1 MKKLVLIFSLINMFI
16 FTANAQDAV
25 IAVEKMNV
33 FYMGVDNPISIA
45 VPNVSS
51 DKLKVTGENVESIN
65 KQSDGHYNVRVA
77 RPGEVTIIVE
87 ANGQI
92 SKKKF
97 RAKQIPDPI
106 PMISSIPY
114 SSHRYGEKVNINN
127 FKNSEGIVAQIMNFD
142 FSAFCSVQSFE
153 IIISP
158 QKGEIF
164 RKTVLGPA
172 FSEEIKKRF
181 QMLQVGDTVTFLDI
195 KSRCPGDEI
204 ARNLGSLSYVMQ

>member
-1 MKKLVLIFSLINMFI
+1 VFI
-16 FTANAQDAV
+16 LCLNAQDAV

-33 FYMGVDNPISIA
+33 FYMGVDNPISVA
-45 VPNVSS
+45 MPNVSS

-106 PMISSIPY
+106 
-114 SSHRYGEKVNINN
+114 V
-127 FKNSEGIVAQIMNFD
+127 IVAGARGFEGGEAMNVDNFRFAQGLVSHTINFD
-142 FSAFCSVQSFE
+142 FDARCSIQSYIVFIKPKRGDVFQTNVIGGTFPEEVKKRIVALEIGDMVSFFE
-153 IIISP
+153 I
-158 QKGEIF
+158 
-164 RKTVLGPA
+164 KT
-172 FSEEIKKRF
+172 
-181 QMLQVGDTVTFLDI
+181 
-195 KSRCPGDEI
+195 RCPGDSSG
-204 ARNLGSLSYVMQ
+204 RSSGSLSYTMK